1 MPVDVREAL
10 RDDLRD
16 LLRAAHADDR
26 HEVPLAGDGVGLA
39 DAFDVGQLAAEGLDR
54 LALGLDQDDRVGHRS
69 VCVSPGLSTSTSEK
83 PACSTSDLN
92 AWASVSTGGN
102 VP

>member
-1 MPVDVREAL
+1 MTHAIVLIEAERSALPTLGGALADALDVRE
-10 RDDLRD
+10 
-16 LLRAAHADDR
+16 
-26 HEVPLAGDGVGLA
+26 
-39 DAFDVGQLAAEGLDR
+39 LAAEGLDR
-54 LALGLDQDDRVGHRS
+54 LALGLDQDDGVGHRR
-69 VCVSPGLSTSTSEK
+69 VWVSPGLSTRTSEK